1 MLAKLFLVLTD
12 HPVFR
17 RIVWKPIY
25 EWLARKFDFDDWH
38 FMNYGYSPFAHE
50 KKLKL
55 NPEDELHRYA
65 IQLYHYLATKVP
77 IEGTDML
84 EVGSGRGGGCNYI
97 KRYFNPRKIT
107 GLDIASNAVNFSK
120 RNYTQQGLYYKQGK
134 AESLPFEDGY
144 FDVVINVESCHA
156 YGSVPKFL
164 LEVKRVLCEGGY
176 FLCTDLRSPDGMITL
191 RRNLVSSGLRL
202 IEEEVI
208 TENVLTAISEEEAVK
223 LLRIKKFVPQRFQ
236 KLFKEFAGVKGS
248 QIHLSLSTG
257 ELVYHRFVLQ
267 KNTLSNQL

>member
-1 MLAKLFLVLTD
+1 MIAKIFLNLTD
-12 HPVFR
+12 YPIFR
-17 RIVWKPIY
+17 RMMWKPIY
-25 EWLARKFDFDDWH
+25 EWLARRFAFEEWH

-55 NPEDELHRYA
+55 NAEDEVHRYA
-65 IQLYHYLATKVP
+65 IQLYHYLASKVR
-77 IEGTDML
+77 IEGMDVL
-84 EVGSGRGGGCNYI
+84 EIGSGRGGGCNYI

-107 GLDIASNAVNFSK
+107 GLDIAGNAVNFSK
-120 RNYTQQGLYYKQGK
+120 QTHSHKGLYYKQGN
-134 AESLPFEDGY
+134 AESLPFENEY

-164 LEVKRVLCEGGY
+164 SEVKRVLCNDGY

-191 RRNLVSSGLRL
+191 RRNLLNSGLSL
-202 IEEEVI
+202 VEEEVI
-208 TENVLTAISEEEAVK
+208 TENVVKAISEEEAIKVA
-223 LLRIKKFVPQRFQ
+223 RIKKFIPDRFQ

-248 QIHLSLSTG
+248 QIHAALSTG

-267 KNTLSNQL
+267 KTCY